1 MKKLQRY
8 VLKDVLKALLPAF
21 ATLTLIMVVG
31 FCMQLLHEGLDVV
44 RLRHL
49 LPPLLAY
56 CVPMVLPA
64 SFLTAVI
71 MTFGRLSADN
81 EVIAIRAAGIHLFS
95 IVYPVL
101 LTALLLA
108 GVTAYFQF
116 ELVPRSRAAIERLK
130 YSAFRQILL
139 DNVAL
144 SSRRQFSF
152 QPAYIQYDDF
162 VNGQLR
168 NLFLLEMRG
177 RQPRIITAA
186 SATIQPDPQRPEI
199 VQFRLRDCMVTDLG
213 LQEYGEVGTMTGRE
227 WRSSV
232 RVAPDPSEI
241 SRDEKHLPTGELLE
255 ELRSLKQRVAG
266 QGKFSRPNQVRK
278 EQKKKLQL
286 LYHQLADVDRNL
298 ERLQERY
305 DKYAI
310 EEPEQNRALI
320 RNNEQKI
327 EESRRQTETLQQ
339 QLLDC
344 VQRISRLRQG
354 GSAETDYDRLVE
366 LQNQQ
371 QAFRNQIEM
380 REAEIADLQGEIRD
394 ARRALAQ
401 SHERAGKVAVEL
413 KEIRRHQQKLLA
425 RRTELRR
432 IMDWAEDQHDL
443 ISVRLRIHKRL
454 AQALSLF
461 IFALV
466 GIPLGIVAGGRSV
479 MIAFGISFAMVL
491 LVFYPFLIAGQIAS
505 KAGVLPVVPAM
516 WAGNVF
522 VGIIG
527 LVLCARVLLK

>member
-21 ATLTLIMVVG
+21 ATLALIMVVG

-44 RLRHL
+44 RLRGV

-64 SFLTAVI
+64 AFLTAVI

-81 EVIAIRAAGIHLFS
+81 ELIAIRAAGVHVFS
-95 IVYPVL
+95 IVHPVL

-108 GVTAYFQF
+108 GLTTYFQF
-116 ELVPRSRAAIERLK
+116 ELVPRSRAAIDRLK
-130 YSAFRQILL
+130 YTAFRQILL

-152 QPAYIQYDDF
+152 KPMHIQYDDF
-162 VNGQLR
+162 ANGRLR

-177 RQPRIITAA
+177 RHPRIITAG

-199 VQFRLRDCMVTDLG
+199 VQFQLRDCMITDLG
-213 LQEYGEVGTMTGRE
+213 LQEYGEAGTMTAGGM
-227 WRSSV
+227 RSSV

-241 SRDEKHLPTGELLE
+241 RRDEKHLPTGKLFAR
-255 ELRSLKQRVAG
+255 LRALKRRVA
-266 QGKFSRPNQVRK
+266 QQEKFSRPSQVRR
-278 EQKKKLQL
+278 EQKKKLRL
-286 LYHQLADVDRNL
+286 LHHQLADVERNM
-298 ERLQERY
+298 ERLQEKH
-305 DKYAI
+305 DKYAVV
-310 EEPEQNRALI
+310 EPEQNRELI
-320 RNNEQKI
+320 RSNERKI
-327 EESRRQTETLQQ
+327 EETRTQIETFQQ

-344 VQRISRLRQG
+344 VQRISKLREA

-371 QAFRNQIEM
+371 QDFRTKIEAG
-380 REAEIADLQGEIRD
+380 ETKISDLQAEIRD
-394 ARRALAQ
+394 ARDSLAQ
-401 SHERAGKVAVEL
+401 SRKRAEEVARELEEVSDHRATLLERRAEVQRV
-413 KEIRRHQQKLLA
+413 
-425 RRTELRR
+425 
-432 IMDWAEDQHDL
+432 MDWAEDQHDL
-443 ISVRLRIHKRL
+443 IAVRLRIHKRL
-454 AQALSLF
+454 AQAVSLF

-466 GIPLGIVAGGRSV
+466 GIPLGIAAGERSV
-479 MIAFGISFAMVL
+479 MIAFGISFGMVL
-491 LVFYPFLIAGQIAS
+491 LVFYPFLIVGQIAS
-505 KAGVLPVVPAM
+505 KAGALPVVPAM

-527 LVLCARVLLK
+527 LVLSVKVLLK